1 MINSKSNRSNTG
13 FKGIT
18 LRKRAGRNDKFQTQ
32 VCVAL
37 REGNPKYIHVGNF
50 DTLEEALIGREQF
63 IRNLF

>member
-32 VCVAL
+32 VHINLKQEKA
-37 REGNPKYIHVGNF
+37 KIIHVGNF
-50 DTLEEALIGREQF
+50 DTLEDALIGREQF
-63 IRNLF
+63 IKNLF